1 MSLFPQTI
9 ENLARMGANIEITE
23 GTTLFPQ
30 TLENI
35 VRLCVTAGGHVTI
48 SSNGM
53 FPQTLERLV
62 QIGGNN
68 VTIRI

>member
-23 GTTLFPQ
+23 STTLFPQ

-35 VRLCVTAGGHVTI
+35 VRICVAAGGHVTI
-48 SSNGM
+48 SSQGI
-53 FPQTLERLV
+53 FPQTLERLA

-68 VTIRI
+68 ITISV

>member
-23 GTTLFPQ
+23 STTLFPQ

-35 VRLCVTAGGHVTI
+35 VRLCVAAGGNVTI
-48 SSNGM
+48 SANGI